1 MADSIPGPRQA
12 GPGPGPS
19 AANPRGLAVGLRAGI
34 DSTTMSTNIRWGIIS
49 TGRIAHKFAQATK
62 LLPDAELVAVG
73 SRSQEAAEVF
83 GKEFGVPRCHG
94 SYEDLVAD
102 PEVDAVYV
110 ATPHPFHLPNTVL
123 ALEAGKHVLC
133 EKPLTVNA
141 GEAAEVIR
149 VARTKGLFLM
159 EAMWTRFLPVWVDLK
174 ARLDSGEFGEIA
186 HLQANFG
193 VPMPADEARIHEPG
207 LAGGACSTSDLP
219 DLAGLVVP
227 REAGQDLVGGHD
239 DEDPCRRAH
248 HDAVQ
253 LCRRVVRHAEQ
264 RHRRLDD
271 LRSGDR
277 RREGLD
283 PRAALLGGPVVRD
296 RDPGRKGRRDEALRE
311 RVPVPDLP
319 LDEPHPEGQ
328 TESEVMSLDESLEIM
343 KTMDSLRAE
352 WGFKYPFE

>member
-1 MADSIPGPRQA
+1 
-12 GPGPGPS
+12 
-19 AANPRGLAVGLRAGI
+19 
-34 DSTTMSTNIRWGIIS
+34 MSTNIRWGIIS

-62 LLPDAELVAVG
+62 LLPDAALVAVG
-73 SRSQEAAEVF
+73 SRSQEAADAF

-102 PEVDAVYV
+102 PEIDAVYV

-149 VARTKGLFLM
+149 VARAKGLFLM

-174 ARLDSGEFGEIA
+174 ARLESGEFGEIA

-207 LAGGACSTSDLP
+207 LAGGGLLDLGIYPISLASWLLGKP
-219 DLAGLVVP
+219 DKVLSWATMTKTHVDERTAMLFSYAGGSFAMLSSAIDVWTTCEAEIVAEKAWIRVP
-227 REAGQDLVGGHD
+227 RFWEAQSYEVVTPDARDVVTKPFESGYQFQISHAMNRI
-239 DEDPCRRAH
+239 RR
-248 HDAVQ
+248 
-253 LCRRVVRHAEQ
+253 
-264 RHRRLDD
+264 
-271 LRSGDR
+271 
-277 RREGLD
+277 
-283 PRAALLGGPVVRD
+283 
-296 RDPGRKGRRDEALRE
+296 
-311 RVPVPDLP
+311 
-319 LDEPHPEGQ
+319 GQ

-343 KTMDSLRAE
+343 KTMDALRAE

>member
-1 MADSIPGPRQA
+1 
-12 GPGPGPS
+12 
-19 AANPRGLAVGLRAGI
+19 
-34 DSTTMSTNIRWGIIS
+34 MSTNTRWGIIS

-73 SRSQEAAEVF
+73 SRSQQAAEAF

-110 ATPHPFHLPNTVL
+110 ATPHPFHRPNTLL

-159 EAMWTRFLPVWVDLK
+159 EAMWTRFLPAWVDLK

-186 HLQANFG
+186 YLQANFG

-207 LAGGACSTSDLP
+207 LAGGGLLDLGIYPISLASWLFGKP
-219 DLAGLVVP
+219 DDVKSWATMTKTGVDQRTAMLFTYAGGSFATLSSAIDVWTTCEAEIVAEKAWIRVP
-227 REAGQDLVGGHD
+227 RFWEAQSYEIVTPEARDVVTKPFESGYQFQISHSMD
-239 DEDPCRRAH
+239 CIRR
-248 HDAVQ
+248 
-253 LCRRVVRHAEQ
+253 
-264 RHRRLDD
+264 
-271 LRSGDR
+271 
-277 RREGLD
+277 
-283 PRAALLGGPVVRD
+283 
-296 RDPGRKGRRDEALRE
+296 
-311 RVPVPDLP
+311 
-319 LDEPHPEGQ
+319 GQ
-328 TESEVMSLDESLEIM
+328 TESEVMPLDESLEIM
-343 KTMDSLRAE
+343 KTMDALRAE
-352 WGFKYPFE
+352 WDFKYPFE

>member
-1 MADSIPGPRQA
+1 
-12 GPGPGPS
+12 
-19 AANPRGLAVGLRAGI
+19 
-34 DSTTMSTNIRWGIIS
+34 MSTNIRWGIIS

-207 LAGGACSTSDLP
+207 LAGGGLLDLGIYPISLASWFLGKP
-219 DLAGLVVP
+219 DKILSGATMTKTHVDERTTMLFSYAGGSFAMLSSAIDVWTTCEAEIVAEKAWIRVP
-227 REAGQDLVGGHD
+227 RFWEAQSYEIVTPDARDVVTKPFENGFQFQISHSMNRL
-239 DEDPCRRAH
+239 RR
-248 HDAVQ
+248 
-253 LCRRVVRHAEQ
+253 
-264 RHRRLDD
+264 
-271 LRSGDR
+271 
-277 RREGLD
+277 
-283 PRAALLGGPVVRD
+283 
-296 RDPGRKGRRDEALRE
+296 
-311 RVPVPDLP
+311 
-319 LDEPHPEGQ
+319 GQ